1 MAATYVLKRGFTL
14 IELLIAMSIMLAMLV
29 LSGTAYQLYSNA
41 WQRDLSN
48 IHQSYQHFRYTE
60 LLLDAMQ
67 GLIPLAVTNQGSDA
81 YYFLGREE
89 GFTAVTYSPMFN
101 VGFPA
106 VVRVFRERNEKG
118 LYRLIY
124 EEASLQH
131 TVLRD
136 AGQTLPFSHRQV
148 VMDDL
153 PVLEFSYFGWQD
165 SQTRAVAYGDIDV
178 SVSQAPNWHA
188 EYDSIVRKLH
198 PEKIRLELD
207 NFSLQF
213 SLPDRSRLSISRED
227 LENPV

>member
-1 MAATYVLKRGFTL
+1 MAAAYLLKRGFTL

-29 LSGTAYQLYSNA
+29 LSGTAYQLYTSA

-48 IHQSYQHFRYTE
+48 IHQSYQSFRYTE

-67 GLIPLAVTNQGSDA
+67 GLIPLAVTNESSDA

-89 GFTAVTYSPMFN
+89 GFTAVTYSPMYS
-101 VGFPA
+101 VGYPA
-106 VVRVFRERNEKG
+106 VVRIFRERNEQG
-118 LYRLIY
+118 LYRLVY

-136 AGQTLPFSHRQV
+136 AGQFLPFSHRLV
-148 VMDDL
+148 VMDNL
-153 PVLEFSYFGWQD
+153 VVLQFSYFGWKN
-165 SQTRAVAYGDIDV
+165 SQTRALAYGDIDV
-178 SVSQAPNWHA
+178 SITQAPQWFA
-188 EYDSIVRKLH
+188 EFDAKVRKLH

-207 NFSLQF
+207 NFTVQF
-213 SLPDRSRLSISRED
+213 SLADRSRLSISRED